1 MQPTV
6 WRLARNNDGAVAP
19 TVALSLV
26 ALIAA
31 GGIAFDYAR
40 LAAMDTELQNA
51 ADQATLAAAS
61 QLDKKTGVC
70 ERAVAAAQNLVS
82 NQTLFANDNSSIA
95 VTIGPQTATPQTPT
109 QLAGCNASSDAI
121 ATNATKPIRFY
132 QDAAKTTFATTD
144 QNARFV
150 EVSVNSRTANYIL
163 TPIVAAMSGTISA
176 KALAGMGSAI
186 CKVPPL
192 MLCNPKPGTPFNADN
207 YYTDTPSGWK
217 GVGLKVFMGGQNT
230 WGPGAFGWVD
240 VGATNNGTPD
250 QLAAIGLD
258 SPNTNCVAD
267 ANVNVDTGAS
277 NVVLDAVNVRF
288 DMFTGTFG
296 NGTCFGN
303 SGCNPAYNST
313 KDVVRSAAASQS
325 SCDYKTNTQAWF
337 LPSTADQYIAQD
349 NLGTDSNIQFMGY
362 PMDWCHYPNG
372 GVCRTVATG
381 SVDQRFGNAKW
392 RRDYYFLKNHGNVSD
407 ATGSNWQT
415 ITGLGA
421 NATRYDFYKWEQN
434 RAGNNS
440 GTLPPDRTVSG
451 VTQYGRAICK
461 PPGITPGGTSP
472 DRRVV
477 AAAVVDNCGG
487 ISGGSTALTVTKWV
501 ELFLVQPAIA
511 RGNGPSQVTSN
522 NEIYVEVIG
531 STNPTGSGATAQ
543 VVTRD
548 IPYLIE

>member
-1 MQPTV
+1 
-6 WRLARNNDGAVAP
+6 
-19 TVALSLV
+19 LSLV
-26 ALIAA
+26 ALLAA

-40 LAAMDTELQNA
+40 LAALDTELQNA

-70 ERAVAAAQNLVS
+70 ERAVAAAQNLVT
-82 NQTLFANDNSSIA
+82 NQTIFANDNKSIA
-95 VTIGPQTATPQTPT
+95 VRIGPQTNPPQTAT

-144 QNARFV
+144 QNAKFV
-150 EVSVNSRTANYIL
+150 EITVNSRTANYIL
-163 TPIVAAMSGTISA
+163 TPIVSAISGTISA
-176 KALAGMGSAI
+176 KAFAGIGSAI

-192 MLCNPKPGTPFNADN
+192 MMCNPVPGTAFNADN
-207 YYTDTPSGWK
+207 YPTDPTPGWK
-217 GVGLKVFMGGQNT
+217 GVGLRVFQGGTNT

-240 VGATNNGTPD
+240 VGATNNGSPD
-250 QLAAIGLD
+250 QNIAIGMD
-258 SPNTNCVAD
+258 TPNTNCVAD

-277 NVVLDAVNVRF
+277 TSVLDALNVRF
-288 DMFTGTFG
+288 DMFTGSFG
-296 NGTCFGN
+296 SNTCFG
-303 SGCNPAYNST
+303 STGCNPAYNST
-313 KDVVRSAAASQS
+313 KDVVRRAVVSQA
-325 SCDYKTNTQAWF
+325 SCDYKTNTQAWY
-337 LPSTADQYIAQD
+337 LPSTAAQYIAQD
-349 NLGTDSNIQFMGY
+349 NLGNDSTIDFMGY

-392 RRDYYFLKNHGNVSD
+392 RRDLYFLKNHGNVSD

-415 ITGLGA
+415 ITGWGA

-440 GTLPPDRTVSG
+440 GTLPPDKTIGSDK
-451 VTQYGRAICK
+451 QYGRAICK
-461 PPGITPGGTSP
+461 PPGLTPGGTTP

-477 AAAVVDNCGG
+477 AAAVADNCAALR
-487 ISGGSTALTVTKWV
+487 GGSRALTVTKWV
-501 ELFLVQPAIA
+501 ELFLVQPSIA
-511 RGNGPSQVTSN
+511 RGSGPSQVTAN

-543 VVTRD
+543 VVTRE
-548 IPYLIE
+548 IPYLLE